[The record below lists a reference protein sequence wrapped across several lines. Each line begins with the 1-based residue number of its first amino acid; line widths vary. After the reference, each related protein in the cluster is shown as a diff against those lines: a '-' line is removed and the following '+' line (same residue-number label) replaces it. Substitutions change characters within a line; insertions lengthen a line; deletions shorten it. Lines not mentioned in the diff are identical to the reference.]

1 VEEDKTIITEC
12 VIDNNCY
19 KGRRIKM
26 SSERFKKIYNQGVMN
41 AVEIWVDTVTGVNY
55 LYHRD
60 GYSGG
65 LTPLLDE
72 NGKVVVSKNV

>member
-1 VEEDKTIITEC
+1 
-12 VIDNNCY
+12 
-19 KGRRIKM
+19 M

-72 NGKVVVSKNV
+72 DGKVVVSKNV

>member
-1 VEEDKTIITEC
+1 
-12 VIDNNCY
+12 
-19 KGRRIKM
+19 M

-41 AVEIWVDTVTGVNY
+41 AVEIWIDTVTGVNY

-72 NGKVVVSKNV
+72 DGKVVVSKNV

>member
-1 VEEDKTIITEC
+1 
-12 VIDNNCY
+12 
-19 KGRRIKM
+19 M

-41 AVEIWVDTVTGVNY
+41 AVEIWIDTVTGVNY